1 MKKTKIIIPDA
12 APLVTSLSDAVLKE
26 LTDHRWKVFTRDMTG
41 YGRNFTIRK
50 GNFLLGILGCNR
62 FMKLAVY
69 PQGNDLAAELK
80 CSFLGSHITLLI
92 MLLLMIPPLHIGLV
106 FALTPIGW
114 IFIAAHLLG
123 FALQITALLKMRKF
137 ITAYCARNNAVPLYC
152 PQCGK
157 SLDPAGKCSHCQP

>member
-1 MKKTKIIIPDA
+1 MKKIVIPNA

-50 GNFLLGILGCNR
+50 GNFLQGFFGCNR

-69 PQGNDLAAELK
+69 PNGDDLTAELK
-80 CSFLGSHITLLI
+80 CSFLGSHFTLLI
-92 MLLLMIPPLHIGLV
+92 MLLLMIPPFHIGLV

-114 IFIAAHLLG
+114 IFIALHLLG
-123 FALQITALLKMRKF
+123 LVLQVLSLRKLRKF
-137 ITAYCARNNAVPLYC
+137 ITSYCDKNSAVPVYC

-157 SLDPAGKCSHCQP
+157 HLDPAGKCSHCQP